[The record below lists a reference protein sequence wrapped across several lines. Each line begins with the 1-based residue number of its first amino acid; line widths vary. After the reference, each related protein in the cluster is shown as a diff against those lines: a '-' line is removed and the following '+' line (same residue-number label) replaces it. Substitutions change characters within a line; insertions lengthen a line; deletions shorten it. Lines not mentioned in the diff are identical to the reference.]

1 MLAGKPSHG
10 YIDSSQIESLGGEKA
25 DESNA
30 PTAIP
35 VAPHFE
41 DAPVG
46 PGVLEARFL
55 AEPFEPAVQLRLYDQ
70 FLAASGL
77 GKTQFSV
84 MDRTT
89 LGRNILPLET

>member
-35 VAPHFE
+35 QTA
-41 DAPVG
+41 G
-46 PGVLEARFL
+46 
-55 AEPFEPAVQLRLYDQ
+55 LRSPSQ
-70 FLAASGL
+70 
-77 GKTQFSV
+77 
-84 MDRTT
+84 
-89 LGRNILPLET
+89 